1 MTWLN
6 SLLKTKTKT
15 IQVKILNDT
24 DKSIQV
30 QYGLTTTHLPK
41 SQIKVKKSNDDGMT
55 EVVVPLWLYRKKFES

>member
-15 IQVKILNDT
+15 IQVKILNNT

-30 QYGLTTTHLPK
+30 QYGLTTTYLPK
-41 SQIKVKKSNDDGMT
+41 NQIKVKKSNDEMT
-55 EVVVPLWLYRKKFES
+55 EVVVPLWLFQKKFGS